1 MFLFSFFRAK
11 SLKTFSNNRKTSP
24 NRTPIKKQNKSPSL
38 LDPSKLN
45 PPPTLV
51 LNEKDAIGIDLS
63 TNTRINYGVG
73 IQSQNKNRS
82 SDGSQDSNLDVNA
95 IVPDSNQTDC

>member
-1 MFLFSFFRAK
+1 M
-11 SLKTFSNNRKTSP
+11 KTFSDNRKTSP

-51 LNEKDAIGIDLS
+51 LNEEDTIGIDLS

-82 SDGSQDSNLDVNA
+82 SDGSQDSDLDVNA
-95 IVPDSNQTDC
+95 IVSDSNQTDC